1 MTMNA
6 AEKYAALKLLEAGL
20 KEALTAA
27 ADEADAYRR
36 EVRAKALET
45 DYGTVTVTRR
55 KASVV
60 VLDDAKLI
68 DWCEDKLPHLV
79 QKSVTPEGRAWLLG
93 KRFVI
98 DSDGDVIDPTTGEA
112 MPFLAAR
119 EGSEYLTFR
128 ATPEARTAA
137 VGAVSARLLDALA
150 AELRPAIAPEGAPA

>member
-1 MTMNA
+1 MNP

-27 ADEADAYRR
+27 AEEADTYRR
-36 EVRAKALET
+36 EVRAKSLET

-68 DWCEDKLPHLV
+68 AWCEDELPHLV

-98 DSDGDVIDPTTGEA
+98 EGADVIDPTTGES
-112 MPFLAAR
+112 MPFLSAR
-119 EGSEYLTFR
+119 EGSEFLTFR
-128 ATPEARTAA
+128 PTPESRTAA
-137 VGAVSARLLDALA
+137 VAAVSSRLLDALTDA
-150 AELRPAIAPEGAPA
+150 LALTEGAPA

>member
-1 MTMNA
+1 MNP
-6 AEKYAALKLLEAGL
+6 AERYAALKLLEAGL

-27 ADEADAYRR
+27 AEDADTYRR
-36 EVRAKALET
+36 EVRAKSLET

-55 KASVV
+55 KATVV
-60 VLDDAKLI
+60 VLDDARLI
-68 DWCEDKLPHLV
+68 DWCEDELPHLV
-79 QKSVTPEGRAWLLG
+79 QRSITPEGRAYLLG

-98 DSDGDVIDPTTGEA
+98 ADGDVIDPTTGET

-150 AELRPAIAPEGAPA
+150 AELRPAIAHEGTPA

>member
-1 MTMNA
+1 MNP

-27 ADEADAYRR
+27 AEEADAYRR
-36 EVRAKALET
+36 EVRAKSLET

-68 DWCEDKLPHLV
+68 AWCEDELPHLV

-98 DSDGDVIDPTTGEA
+98 EGADVIDPTTGES
-112 MPFLAAR
+112 MPFLSAR
-119 EGSEYLTFR
+119 EGSEFLTFR
-128 ATPEARTAA
+128 PTPESRTAA
-137 VGAVSARLLDALA
+137 VAAVSSRLLDALTDA
-150 AELRPAIAPEGAPA
+150 LALTEGAPA